1 MGLGAVMS
9 VNGGLTVDD
18 HTVDDHGE
26 LPVGW
31 KTRVDPSSGRQMFY
45 NRSTG
50 ETSWRRPP
58 GSVARTSNPVARLPD
73 NFGVRTSG
81 ARSFVRP
88 GSSSTRPSM
97 EIESAESH
105 AAASDG
111 DPGRDEDV
119 FLDPEH
125 SGPVAKCLCA
135 LFFVVGMMIAG
146 IYLMLLFVVIE
157 FDESGSA
164 QVFFL
169 IASFFGV
176 LASCSL
182 VMCLML

>member
-1 MGLGAVMS
+1 
-9 VNGGLTVDD
+9 
-18 HTVDDHGE
+18 
-26 LPVGW
+26 
-31 KTRVDPSSGRQMFY
+31 
-45 NRSTG
+45 
-50 ETSWRRPP
+50 
-58 GSVARTSNPVARLPD
+58 
-73 NFGVRTSG
+73 
-81 ARSFVRP
+81 
-88 GSSSTRPSM
+88 M

-105 AAASDG
+105 AAAYDG
-111 DPGRDEDV
+111 GPGRDEDV

-135 LFFVVGMMIAG
+135 MFFVVGMMIAG

-182 VMCLML
+182 VMCLMLLLPRYTGTLGIKYLRYKHHEDLLQVRMRA